1 MGKIILIKCI
11 EKSFWSISLVKV
23 LDSEHDLCYQL
34 TFYPLTCNQNQL
46 LSASSAIQTFAIK
59 LIYYQLSCDHIHLLS
74 SLICYPAS
82 TAIDTFTFKPQLLSS
97 LICYQASFAIKP
109 HLLCSLNFYRH
120 IYFQASLANRP
131 TCHQSSVTI
140 NNFAFNHHLPKDFQL
155 DLNPYFQQF
164 FPQTS
169 AKKIETFLKI
179 LSSSFSGKLSWALG
193 MEPIYC

>member
-1 MGKIILIKCI
+1 MYWKIVLVNIFGQSIGFGARSLLSTHFLSTHLQS
-11 EKSFWSISLVKV
+11 KSVAISLQCYPNI
-23 LDSEHDLCYQL
+23 CYQ
-34 TFYPLTCNQNQL
+34 T
-46 LSASSAIQTFAIK
+46 
-59 LIYYQLSCDHIHLLS
+59 HLLS
-74 SLICYPAS
+74 
-82 TAIDTFTFKPQLLSS
+82 TQLWSH
-97 LICYQASFAIKP
+97 SFAIKP